1 MFGCNDAGTV
11 MVLSSE
17 DLKKATKC
25 FSSESIVGEGGFGKV
40 CSVIQTLLLKFFQMY
55 VYIMFF
61 YGQLL

>member
-11 MVLSSE
+11 MVFSSE

-40 CSVIQTLLLKFFQMY
+40 YRGRLRYSDVACLY
-55 VYIMFF
+55 MFF